1 MIYTDKDLSQFI
13 ACPKKISQS
22 PRKDMKEDGS
32 HLRND
37 MELESTDGKHGF
49 RVFMRQNMDL
59 PENFSIGMDYLPKDE
74 PGSFCLIRCN
84 GTHGANKAHSH
95 HLTCHIHRSNAED
108 VNAGL
113 RVERHIEQTGEYAA
127 FRDALRYFLSAV
139 NVQAADLS
147 QYFPSLTQPD
157 LFKGDV

>member
-13 ACPKKISQS
+13 ACPKKISQP
-22 PRKDMKEDGS
+22 PRIDMREDGA
-32 HLRND
+32 HLRNG
-37 MELESTDGKHGF
+37 MEFESTDGKHGF

-74 PGSFCLIRCN
+74 PGSFCLIRYN
-84 GTHGANKAHSH
+84 GTHGGNKAQSH
-95 HLTCHIHRSNAED
+95 HLTCHIHRSSAED

-113 RVERHIEQTGEYAA
+113 RVARHIEQTGKYAV
-127 FRDALRYFLSAV
+127 FRDALRCFLLAV

-147 QYFPSLTQPD
+147 QYFSSLAQPD